1 MSNNKK
7 EKGYDYSSGLIWAA
21 ALVGMIRYAAAF
33 LASDV
38 GEIVGVTSEIIT
50 LLLGI
55 SGFAMGMLS
64 TFGTAYLFDGWRRKM
79 PATGTK
85 WPFKFTVLTVFVFAA
100 FVFELAILV
109 PFTVS
114 RMQHASMTEVLNG
127 GVWWWSI
134 AVNIMP
140 LLLIGGV
147 SVGNQIVSVSSSES
161 SESGAKV
168 SEKVSDGEGKVSE
181 NFPKDWRKVL
191 PFLSAEELMAITQ
204 MSTKEI
210 QEKYYLKTPKSALN
224 WRKYAQA
231 EVQKIEL
238 AKQVSA

>member
-1 MSNNKK
+1 MKTQ
-7 EKGYDYSSGLIWAA
+7 KGQDYSTMIIVAS

-38 GEIVGVTSEIIT
+38 GQIIGTTSQVIT

-55 SGFAMGMLS
+55 SGFAMGLLS

-79 PATGTK
+79 PASGQT
-85 WPFKFTVLTVFVFAA
+85 WPFKFVVLTLFVMAA

-114 RMQHASMTEVLNG
+114 RVEHNSMSDVLKG

-147 SVGNQIVSVSSSES
+147 SVGNQIVTVES
-161 SESGAKV
+161 HAESYR
-168 SEKVSDGEGKVSE
+168 KVSDPEPESSGKLSV
-181 NFPKDWRKVL
+181 NWRKVRKT
-191 PFLSAEELMAITQ
+191 LSDDQVKGIAVDQ
-204 MSTKEI
+204 TKNI
-210 QEKYYLKTPKSALN
+210 AFNFKIDDRTARN
-224 WRKYAQA
+224 WRKYAQE
-231 EVQKIEL
+231 EVNKT
-238 AKQVSA
+238 KK